1 MREYVLD
8 LGQSTKKG
16 KCSYE
21 SKVLFYCF
29 FEWGSIVKNFLVRL
43 IYYSFFWNLNLYAV
57 VLLFYL
63 FDKPKK

>member
-21 SKVLFYCF
+21 SKVLFYFF

-43 IYYSFFWNLNLYAV
+43 IYYSFFLESQFV
-57 VLLFYL
+57 CCCITFSP
-63 FDKPKK
+63 F